1 MSIIN
6 HESWKIWICIN
17 THKSIIASVIFKF
30 ISTWKSW
37 KVGGGEE
44 IFIRIVTRMEDRR
57 LWMHLTLEI
66 RCSGEQPAAFR
77 FTATIRGLLL
87 PGIFFLSTRA
97 FCHGYLERAK
107 LRDFDRQV
115 YLEFIGAWIMQGENS
130 RT

>member
-1 MSIIN
+1 MKNLNLHKYPQVYNCICYLQVHIDM
-6 HESWKIWICIN
+6 KIL
-17 THKSIIASVIFKF
+17 KGG
-30 ISTWKSW
+30 
-37 KVGGGEE
+37 GGGEE

-66 RCSGEQPAAFR
+66 RCSGEQPAAFL

-115 YLEFIGAWIMQGENS
+115 YLEFIGA
-130 RT
+130 